1 MKINVLARASGAM
14 HRLRGAIRQVANPIQ
29 GAIAHAFAD
38 GIITDLAIKTG
49 IYRIFSGNDLRLVD
63 LSV

>member
-1 MKINVLARASGAM
+1 MKINALARMSDAM
-14 HRLRGAIRQVANPIQ
+14 HRLQGAIRQVANRIQ
-29 GAIAHAFAD
+29 GAIAHEFAD
-38 GIITDLAIKTG
+38 GIITELAIKTG